1 MICLDEPGIGGIRMP
16 DIKEAIEVIKAQI
29 LTVVP
34 DTEAIYLFGSHAYGT
49 PHKDSDIDIFVIVPD
64 CAQKNPVEIA
74 IDIRGS
80 IPQGFG
86 YPLDILVGKSASFSK
101 RRKGP
106 TLQRTIAQK
115 GVKLYER

>member
-1 MICLDEPGIGGIRMP
+1 MDVADTAIVNTG
-16 DIKEAIEVIKAQI
+16 IKEAIDAIKGQI
-29 LTVVP
+29 LAIAP
-34 DTEAIYLFGSHAYGT
+34 DTEAIYLFGSYAYGT
-49 PHKDSDIDIFVIVPD
+49 PHKDSDIDIFVVVPD
-64 CAQKNPVEIA
+64 SVQKNPVEIA

-80 IPQGFG
+80 ISRSLG
-86 YPLDILVGKSASFSK
+86 YPLDILVGKSDSFSK